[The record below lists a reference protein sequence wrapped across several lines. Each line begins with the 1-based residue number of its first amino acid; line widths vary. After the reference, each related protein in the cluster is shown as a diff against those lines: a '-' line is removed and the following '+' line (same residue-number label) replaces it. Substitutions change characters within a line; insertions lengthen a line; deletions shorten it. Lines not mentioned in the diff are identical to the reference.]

1 MIFNYHMRIEEDK
14 DTALTDKIIDLRR
27 MEVKEK
33 L

>member
-1 MIFNYHMRIEEDK
+1 MRIEEDK

-33 L
+33 LE